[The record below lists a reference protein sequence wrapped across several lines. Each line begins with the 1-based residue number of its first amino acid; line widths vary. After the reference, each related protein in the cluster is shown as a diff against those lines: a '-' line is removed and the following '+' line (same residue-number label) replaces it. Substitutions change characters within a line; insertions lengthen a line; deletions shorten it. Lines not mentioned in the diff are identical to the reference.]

1 MSKKLLTISEA
12 LALLNT
18 YDKLDYIRDLKNE
31 FKARNNTLAESVTDD
46 FDYDYSDFFD
56 NDLNSIINKAKDNDL
71 NEDTTEVRL
80 PEIGDIFWAKI
91 KLNHPKPSKCMYDS
105 YEKRP
110 VLIINI
116 KANSVDGLEIL
127 HVRNKNKQSLP
138 FLVNIGHVVKNDLE
152 DSYVNLSNSTQY
164 ENLLTIYTF
173 PYFDKD
179 TKKPLTKNDVSLKL
193 LGSGKI
199 YKDDEGGNEPYL
211 FTWDYKDNY
220 IKTLDPKL
228 YNKILEKLINY
239 LEASSNKE
247 ES

>member
-1 MSKKLLTISEA
+1 MGKKLLTINEA

-18 YDKLDYIRDLKNE
+18 YDKLDYIQDLKNE
-31 FKARNNTLAESVTDD
+31 FKARNNTLTENVTDD
-46 FDYDYSDFFD
+46 FDYDYSDFF
-56 NDLNSIINKAKDNDL
+56 NDDLDSIIDKVKNKDL
-71 NEDTTEVRL
+71 NENTTEVKL

-91 KLNHPKPSKCMYDS
+91 KLNHPKASKCMYDG

-110 VLIINI
+110 VLIINV

-127 HVRNKNKQSLP
+127 HVHNKNKESLP
-138 FLVNIGHVVKNDLE
+138 FLVNIGQVVKGDLE
-152 DSYVNLSNSTQY
+152 DSYVNVSNSNQY

-179 TKKPLTKNDVSLKL
+179 TKKPLTKNDISLKL
-193 LGSGKI
+193 LGSGKV
-199 YKDDEGGNEPYL
+199 YKDTEGGNEPYL

-220 IKTLDPKL
+220 IKTLDSSL
-228 YNKILEKLINY
+228 CDKILDKLINY
-239 LEASSNKE
+239 LETNCNKE